1 MRTDAT
7 VVSLFP
13 EPSSSAADRARLA
26 ERSVET
32 DLYYRSSSS
41 SSSGSTVQ
49 KQPKSDH
56 VVRAVFASEHTIVN
70 SSIIVWI

>member
-26 ERSVET
+26 QRSVET
-32 DLYYRSSSS
+32 DLYYRSSS

-56 VVRAVFASEHTIVN
+56 VVRTVFASEHTIVN

>member
-41 SSSGSTVQ
+41 SGSTVQ

>member
-1 MRTDAT
+1 MRTGAT

-13 EPSSSAADRARLA
+13 EPLSSAADRARLA

-41 SSSGSTVQ
+41 SGGSTVQ